1 MQDLINI
8 IQPLF
13 RLPEK
18 TASKA
23 SFGDM
28 DLSVTYESSDAILF
42 GVPLELT
49 TTFGKGTSKG
59 PEAIRSTSAY
69 QIETYVFEEKVDLK
83 KVINILDVGDF
94 IIPKVSG
101 NMDKVNFVLSYLDKY
116 LPSLTK
122 EISLHKKIPIVL
134 GGEHTISYFFLKGLI
149 EETPLLI
156 HFDAHRDMKSEY
168 GGRDLCHTTPFFRL
182 IHEGYLQGR
191 DIIQIGIRQADE
203 VEDNFAK
210 DQGVT
215 TFDAWD
221 LKENTQHFITKLSQM
236 TRDRNIYVSFD
247 IDVYDIPFVP
257 CTGTPEPFGLDPF
270 TILKIIDAIHYSAN
284 LIGMDMVE
292 VSLKNND
299 FREGTLATQTL
310 LRILTRKFVRKNI
323 LHQ

>member
-1 MQDLINI
+1 MQDLTNI

-18 TASKA
+18 TAAKS

-28 DLSVTYESSDAILF
+28 DLSVTYESSDAIIF

-49 TTFGKGTSKG
+49 TSFGKGTSKG

-116 LPSLTK
+116 LPSITK
-122 EISLHKKIPIVL
+122 EISLHKKIPIAL
-134 GGEHTISYFFLKGLI
+134 GGEHTISYFLLKGLAK
-149 EETPLLI
+149 ETPLLI

-168 GGRDLCHTTPFFRL
+168 GGRALCHTTPFFRL

-203 VEDNFAK
+203 VEDNFAE
-210 DQGVT
+210 DHGVT

-221 LKENTQHFITKLSQM
+221 IKENVQHVVTQLSEL

-247 IDVYDIPFVP
+247 IDAYDIPFVP

-270 TILKIIDAIHYSAN
+270 TMLKIIDAVHYSAN
-284 LIGMDMVE
+284 LIGMDIVE
-292 VSLKNND
+292 VSLKNDD

-310 LRILTRKFVRKNI
+310 LRILTRKFARKKL